1 MKLREP
7 FMARLEETG
16 EADDTLAFYVSD
28 NGYHWREHGTQQ
40 GDCIDPTS
48 PPGTTPPF
56 TNLGCGVTEKQKP
69 YLEAIK
75 IPFLMRW
82 PDNPQALGAFFLAVV
97 AWGIL
102 GGAFLTEPD
111 VTSDGLVWIPLL
123 GSLAFLGGIV
133 LGLQGV
139 GRASAGAR
147 GMGYA
152 VTGLVLLLG
161 PWALAL
167 MAMVVFGILALLG
180 AGPVPG

>member
-1 MKLREP
+1 L
-7 FMARLEETG
+7 
-16 EADDTLAFYVSD
+16 S
-28 NGYHWREHGTQQ
+28 
-40 GDCIDPTS
+40 
-48 PPGTTPPF
+48 
-56 TNLGCGVTEKQKP
+56 
-69 YLEAIK
+69 
-75 IPFLMRW
+75 
-82 PDNPQALGAFFLAVV
+82 
-97 AWGIL
+97 
-102 GGAFLTEPD
+102 EPD
-111 VTSDGLVWIPLL
+111 VTNDGLLWIPLL

-180 AGPVPG
+180 AGPIPG